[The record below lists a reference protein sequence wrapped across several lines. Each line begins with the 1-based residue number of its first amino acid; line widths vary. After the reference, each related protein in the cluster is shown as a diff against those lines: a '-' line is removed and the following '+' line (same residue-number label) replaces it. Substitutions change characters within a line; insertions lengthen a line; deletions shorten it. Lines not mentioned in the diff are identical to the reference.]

1 MKKTVLRSIRF
12 VFLFVVLTAVLI
24 TAENVL
30 FEQSGIFDLQNLQKH
45 AMERAI
51 SSYATVNLDVSGGS
65 GEWLNLR
72 KQPDAKSEKVMQIKN
87 GTLVRVL
94 RQSGNWS
101 YVEYDG
107 TRAWCKK
114 SVARLV
120 PDKMDPKKTITI
132 TSAKSSSNYNAL
144 LNAPAKAF
152 DGRTDTCWI
161 GASDDGEQ
169 PEILFNLPEMAVLHG
184 FKLLNGYAVD
194 PVMFGVQT
202 SKNNFQKH
210 SRIEKFEITLSDGT
224 VRKFKAK
231 DLRETSYGENI
242 FYLTKPMQVSRV
254 RLSVRSVYPGSKWD
268 NRVCLSEIAFF

>member
-1 MKKTVLRSIRF
+1 
-12 VFLFVVLTAVLI
+12 
-24 TAENVL
+24 
-30 FEQSGIFDLQNLQKH
+30 
-45 AMERAI
+45 
-51 SSYATVNLDVSGGS
+51 
-65 GEWLNLR
+65 
-72 KQPDAKSEKVMQIKN
+72 
-87 GTLVRVL
+87 
-94 RQSGNWS
+94 
-101 YVEYDG
+101 
-107 TRAWCKK
+107 
-114 SVARLV
+114 
-120 PDKMDPKKTITI
+120 MDPKKTITI

-144 LNAPAKAF
+144 LNAPARAF

-169 PEILFNLPEMAVLHG
+169 PEILFNLPEMAVLNG